1 MPLFAIFTLGAG
13 FPQSVASLSV
23 CRFLSGIF
31 GSPGLSIGSAT
42 ISDIWAPAERAT
54 PMAIYVLTPFL
65 GPALGPLIGGF
76 VAQAK
81 GWRWTMW
88 VLLMFTLVALLP
100 AAFIHES
107 YKAVLLKRRAKKRG
121 LHYPGTERTVAQSA
135 KLFLKSTLT
144 RPVHMF
150 CVEPVVTCMT
160 TYVAINFGML
170 YAFFAA
176 FPYVFETSYGFGLGS
191 TGLTF
196 LGLGV
201 GVLIGGGII
210 IWFSRFVFQRQAA
223 QLRKAGRDP
232 KVPPENR
239 LYIAMIGSVLLPC
252 SLFMFG
258 WSAQERVHWMCPIV
272 AEALFGCGNL
282 LIFMASVMYVM
293 DFYEPLYGASAMGA
307 NNLARY
313 TLGAGF
319 PLFIV
324 QMYSSLGIG
333 WATSLLGFVSLALT
347 PIPWVF
353 YASGPRLRARSKYV
367 KK

>member
-1 MPLFAIFTLGAG
+1 M
-13 FPQSVASLSV
+13 
-23 CRFLSGIF
+23 
-31 GSPGLSIGSAT
+31 
-42 ISDIWAPAERAT
+42 
-54 PMAIYVLTPFL
+54 
-65 GPALGPLIGGF
+65 
-76 VAQAK
+76 
-81 GWRWTMW
+81 
-88 VLLMFTLVALLP
+88 
-100 AAFIHES
+100 
-107 YKAVLLKRRAKKRG
+107 
-121 LHYPGTERTVAQSA
+121 
-135 KLFLKSTLT
+135 
-144 RPVHMF
+144 
-150 CVEPVVTCMT
+150 
-160 TYVAINFGML
+160 
-170 YAFFAA
+170 
-176 FPYVFETSYGFGLGS
+176 FETSYGFGLGS
-191 TGLTF
+191 IGLTF

-210 IWFSRFVFQRQAA
+210 IWFSRFVYQRQAA
-223 QLRKAGRDP
+223 QLRKAGRNP

-293 DFYEPLYGASAMGA
+293 DFYGPLYGASAMGA

-313 TLGAGF
+313 TLGAAF

-324 QMYSSLGIG
+324 QMYSGLGIG

-353 YASGPRLRARSKYV
+353 YAYGPRLRARSKYV